1 MCTQNCLKTY
11 PHAAVEPELTAEE
24 FLEEKLEI
32 ARSELQCDSKCGHRD
47 KSDLL

>member
-1 MCTQNCLKTY
+1 MHSKLPENIS
-11 PHAAVEPELTAEE
+11 PAVEPELTAEE